1 MLKKLLVPVVMSG
14 AVVGALALGTTAFA
28 GTSAPTASPHLASTG
43 AHAGKGAARA
53 WLKTH
58 RKELRRAGV
67 TISATTIGITPQAL
81 AADVKAGSSVA
92 DVAGQHNV
100 SVAAVVGALDSAAT
114 AKVKQAVRNHRLTQA
129 RATKIEA
136 RLPGLLTK
144 WVNHT
149 F

>member
-28 GTSAPTASPHLASTG
+28 GTSAPTTAPHVASTG
-43 AHAGKGAARA
+43 AHAGKGAVRA
-53 WLKTH
+53 WLETH

-81 AADVKAGSSVA
+81 ATDLKAGSSVA
-92 DVAGQHNV
+92 DVAGQHDV
-100 SVAAVVGALDSAAT
+100 SVATVVGALASAAT
-114 AKVKQAVRNHRLTQA
+114 AKVNQAVGNHRLTQA

-136 RLPGLLTK
+136 KLPGLLTK